1 MRLILKEIYSALLD
15 LLYPPFC
22 CGCGKFYTYLCP
34 TCYQQINFIPLP
46 LSLSLETNYLTSVYV
61 TAHYEGVL
69 KKLIKTYKYKSVKD
83 IGELIATLIWYST
96 ALPKVDL
103 ITYVPINKKKLSK
116 RGFNQTEIVAKE
128 LSLLM
133 KVPCI
138 PLLSKVGKYK
148 DQASMESKE
157 DRLNNLKGS
166 FIISPY
172 FEKYL
177 EDNNKEKHNDIKNIY
192 TKKKI
197 TSVLLI
203 DDVITTGTTLNE
215 AARVIKKYGIEKVY
229 GYAIAHGH

>member
-1 MRLILKEIYSALLD
+1 MRLLLKEIYSALLD

-34 TCYQQINFIPLP
+34 NCYQTINFIPLP
-46 LSLSLETNYLTSVYV
+46 LSISLETNYLESIYV
-61 TAHYEGVL
+61 TAHYEGVI

-83 IGELIATLIWYST
+83 IGKLLSMLIWYST

-116 RGFNQTEIVAKE
+116 RGFNQTEIIARE

-157 DRLNNLKGS
+157 ARLNNLKDS
-166 FIISPY
+166 FVISPHY
-172 FEKYL
+172 EKYIKENDL
-177 EDNNKEKHNDIKNIY
+177 KKNSKNKV
-192 TKKKI
+192 
-197 TSVLLI
+197 TSILLI

-215 AARVIKKYGIEKVY
+215 AARVIKECGIKKVY
-229 GYAIAHGH
+229 GYAIANGS

>member
-1 MRLILKEIYSALLD
+1 MTLLLKTIYEAFLD

-34 TCYQQINFIPLP
+34 NCYQTINFIPLP
-46 LSLSLETNYLTSVYV
+46 LSISLEPNYLESVFV
-61 TAHYEGVL
+61 TAHYEGVI

-83 IGELIATLIWYST
+83 IGEVLTMLIWYST

-103 ITYVPINKKKLSK
+103 ITYVPIIKKKLSK
-116 RGFNQTEIVAKE
+116 RGFNQTEIIARE

-133 KVPCI
+133 KVPYL

-157 DRLNNLKGS
+157 DRLNNLKDS
-166 FIISPY
+166 FVISPLY
-172 FEKYL
+172 KKYL
-177 EDNNKEKHNDIKNIY
+177 KENDLRN
-192 TKKKI
+192 KKKNEDEI
-197 TSVLLI
+197 NSILLI

-215 AARVIKKYGIEKVY
+215 AARVIKECGIKKVY
-229 GYAIAHGH
+229 GYAIASGH